1 MQGHVRSP
9 EEPAEI
15 SLSMSFCFP
24 FSVDSR
30 AMRKPQAQ
38 TESLSISKDFKNKQ
52 DGKRFANI
60 YEYYRNTE
68 ITILTENEKF

>member
-15 SLSMSFCFP
+15 SLSVSFCFP
-24 FSVDSR
+24 FSVDPR

-38 TESLSISKDFKNKQ
+38 TESLSISKDFKNKARRE
-52 DGKRFANI
+52 KFANV
-60 YEYYRNTE
+60 YEYYRNRE
-68 ITILTENEKF
+68 ITTLTENGRF